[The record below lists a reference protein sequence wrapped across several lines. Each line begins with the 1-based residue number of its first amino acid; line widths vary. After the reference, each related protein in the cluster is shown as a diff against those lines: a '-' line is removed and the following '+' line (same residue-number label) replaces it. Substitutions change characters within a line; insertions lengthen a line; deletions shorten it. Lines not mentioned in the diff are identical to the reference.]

1 MEEQKNTY
9 ENVTLEPDVGF
20 DIRFVTMDH
29 NSPFHWHREM
39 EILYILI
46 GHATVH
52 MEGEEYEL
60 NPLDAVVMDY
70 ARIHEVI
77 YALPQTMG
85 ICIHVSR
92 QLLRRYLP
100 EAEPFAIRCA
110 GQRLRPGQQEYY
122 NEICGYLKEL
132 TVLYVNQNETYR
144 LKSTARILELLAC
157 LVEHFSEPVSM
168 VATQTRAGKMERLE
182 QICMYVDHHYREEM
196 TLQEAADE
204 LGLNREYFCRFFK
217 QSTGSSFMRY
227 VNQVR
232 LNYIYQDLLHT
243 DDPVQEIMER
253 HGFFNQKLFY
263 RMFKE
268 RYHCTPRQARRMAEN
283 NPYVEAK

>member
-29 NSPFHWHREM
+29 NSPFHWHWEM
-39 EILYILI
+39 EILYILN

-110 GQRLRPGQQEYY
+110 GQRLRPGHQEYY
-122 NEICGYLKEL
+122 NEICG
-132 TVLYVNQNETYR
+132 
-144 LKSTARILELLAC
+144 LEPAYGGIC
-157 LVEHFSEPVSM
+157 EPV
-168 VATQTRAGKMERLE
+168 
-182 QICMYVDHHYREEM
+182 
-196 TLQEAADE
+196 
-204 LGLNREYFCRFFK
+204 
-217 QSTGSSFMRY
+217 
-227 VNQVR
+227 
-232 LNYIYQDLLHT
+232 
-243 DDPVQEIMER
+243 
-253 HGFFNQKLFY
+253 
-263 RMFKE
+263 
-268 RYHCTPRQARRMAEN
+268 
-283 NPYVEAK
+283 

>member
-39 EILYILI
+39 EILYILN

-60 NPLDAVVMDY
+60 NPLDAIVMDY

-100 EAEPFAIRCA
+100 ETEPFAIRCA
-110 GQRLRPGQQEYY
+110 GQRLLPGQQEYY

-144 LKSTARILELLAC
+144 LK
-157 LVEHFSEPVSM
+157 
-168 VATQTRAGKMERLE
+168 
-182 QICMYVDHHYREEM
+182 
-196 TLQEAADE
+196 
-204 LGLNREYFCRFFK
+204 
-217 QSTGSSFMRY
+217 
-227 VNQVR
+227 
-232 LNYIYQDLLHT
+232 
-243 DDPVQEIMER
+243 
-253 HGFFNQKLFY
+253 
-263 RMFKE
+263 
-268 RYHCTPRQARRMAEN
+268 ARRGFWNCWHVWWNIFPNRSPWWQRRRGRAIWSGWSRSVRMWIITTG
-283 NPYVEAK
+283 KK